1 MPSTM
6 KASSATDFRRPLTVG
21 ELPATEERDQALRLP
36 EVGARVTLTVDIPDL
51 GLQRDTTGVVCSQW
65 FAPIS
70 AYEVEF
76 AGPSCKLRALLL
88 KEHFCTAAV

>member
-6 KASSATDFRRPLTVG
+6 NAAFGTDLRRPVTVR
-21 ELPATEERDQALRLP
+21 EQPVPAERDQAVRLP